1 MLFTTAIEHFR
12 IYQNSLDLSENT
24 IQAYRNDLCF
34 FSKYLIDTYNYT
46 PYLTDV
52 STEDFENYLTY
63 LKDNLR
69 YSASSRK
76 RKLAVFRT
84 FMNFCIKKRYLV
96 SNPAVLVDSIKVK
109 HKERLY
115 LDEKEV
121 MNIIE
126 QISHPLICLV
136 VLTLYYTGMRISE
149 CIQLKLNDI
158 NFERNEIRIVD
169 GKGRKERLIP
179 ISHKLLP
186 HVKQYKENVR
196 PYSKDDRF
204 FCTANSGALSAPYV
218 NRFLAEATKKLQL
231 PYHVTCHTMRHA
243 FASNLVKR
251 NIHVVQIQKLL
262 GHTNLSTT
270 SIYTHAKFEDLA
282 VAVNQL

>member
-1 MLFTTAIEHFR
+1 MLYSTAVEYFR
-12 IYQNSLDLSENT
+12 VYQHSLDLSENT
-24 IQAYRNDLCF
+24 IQAYGNDLCF
-34 FSKYLIDTYNYT
+34 FGKYLIHTYNYT
-46 PYLTDV
+46 PYLSDV
-52 STEDFENYLTY
+52 TTEDFENYLVY
-63 LKDNLR
+63 LKDSLG
-69 YSASSRK
+69 YSSASRK

-84 FMNFCIKKRYLV
+84 FMNFCMKKKYIF

-115 LDEKEV
+115 LDEREV
-121 MNIIE
+121 MQIID
-126 QISHPLICLV
+126 QLSHPLISLV
-136 VLTLYYTGMRISE
+136 VITLYYTGMRISE
-149 CIQLKLNDI
+149 CIHLKLCDV
-158 NFERNEIRIVD
+158 NFERNEIRVVD
-169 GKGRKERLIP
+169 GKGQKERLIP

-186 HVKQYKENVR
+186 HLKNYKEHFR
-196 PYSKDDRF
+196 PFSKDERF
-204 FCTANSGALSAPYV
+204 FCTANSGAISAPYV
-218 NRFLAEATKKLQL
+218 NRFLAEATKKLGW

-270 SIYTHAKFEDLA
+270 SIYTHAKFEDLT